1 MIQLPVISY
10 NPLSATGT
18 QSVYSTHGTNL
29 AQRHLR
35 PKFSQGL
42 LEQYPNKDQTVDSSG
57 CVASDRNFLI
67 LLSKSDHQADEPTF
81 KQTRDSQRVS
91 PDEEFTQG
99 RWVA

>member
-18 QSVYSTHGTNL
+18 QSVYSTHGTNV
-29 AQRHLR
+29 QRHLR
-35 PKFSQGL
+35 RKFSQGL
-42 LEQYPNKDQTVDSSG
+42 LERYPNKDQTVDSSV
-57 CVASDRNFLI
+57 CVASDGNFLI